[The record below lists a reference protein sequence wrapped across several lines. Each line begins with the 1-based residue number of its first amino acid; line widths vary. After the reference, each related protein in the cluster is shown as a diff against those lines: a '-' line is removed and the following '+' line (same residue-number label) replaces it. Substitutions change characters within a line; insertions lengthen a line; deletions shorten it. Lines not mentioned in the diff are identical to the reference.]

1 MWSQVLS
8 GPASKKTTPPQRS
21 VRAMAAKAVLLQLL
35 QSVFQVVEI
44 CRARILRFL
53 SKSFHIFW
61 SHSPW
66 SNSYNSPNESKQ
78 CAGAGGIGRIHW
90 IHWGSTFRLKDR
102 ENEWKKERKKE
113 RKEERKKER
122 ERTKWTK
129 WTNQYNPVLQ
139 CVACIECHVF
149 VVYKSDQSTWCVV
162 RYLWWKHDEARL
174 LGLVGNAL
182 LTKADEGFPGI
193 VWKSKRWQAVASIV
207 PFDFYE
213 L

>member
-102 ENEWKKERKKE
+102 ENERKKERKKG
-113 RKEERKKER
+113 RKKER
-122 ERTKWTK
+122 KRE
-129 WTNQYNPVLQ
+129 
-139 CVACIECHVF
+139 
-149 VVYKSDQSTWCVV
+149 
-162 RYLWWKHDEARL
+162 
-174 LGLVGNAL
+174 
-182 LTKADEGFPGI
+182 
-193 VWKSKRWQAVASIV
+193 RWQNGQTNIIQCCNVLHVLNVKYLLCTKVIKVRDALCDIFGGSMMKRASLALSATRCWQRLMKASLESSENQSADKQWQV
-207 PFDFYE
+207 
-213 L
+213 